1 MGFIERKY
9 EDLEK
14 NIFIVLKR
22 FKERT
27 GRVETKT
34 GGTDDC
40 F

>member
-1 MGFIERKY
+1 MGFIEWKY

-27 GRVETKT
+27 GRVEMKT